1 MLGGPPF
8 PNVGLLAPTPPVL
21 LQELGLESAGPVW
34 RTKANC
40 LRVCVKGPIAVVYP
54 EQVLWWAGMD

>member
-54 EQVLWWAGMD
+54 EQV